1 MLRGRGVPRRT
12 VQRAFL
18 HHREFHVKQSW
29 LNAAKAGKGGFAIP
43 HAGTRHILIL
53 LCLGLMAPSA
63 EAAEPSPAPGAS
75 AAAPDKVMT
84 LSPVQVNASR
94 LDVSPFDVPASL
106 SVVRVEP
113 YQVGQPGVNLSES
126 LVGVPGILARDR
138 QNYAQDEQISIR
150 GFGSRATFG
159 VRSIR
164 LYVDGIPATLPDGQ
178 GQVSHFNFDSA
189 ERIEVLRGP
198 FSVLYGNAAG
208 GVVQIWSADGTP
220 TPLTTVGASAGS
232 NDSFRYSADT
242 RGTIGPVDYN
252 MAGSL
257 FLSGGYRQ
265 HSRVRRE
272 SDNAKFGID
281 LGHQRKLTIVLNRL
295 NQPLS
300 QDPLGLTLAQVNAD
314 PSQATAVASQ
324 YNTRKSILQNQIG
337 AIFEQQLSDDDQLR
351 LMAYYGHR
359 SIVQYLS
366 IPIFAQA
373 SPLSSGGV
381 IDLGTKYGGADVR
394 WTHSGQLAGRD
405 YEFVLGASA
414 DAQVQHRVGYNNF
427 VGTTLGVIGQLRR
440 NEDDNVNSVDEYA
453 QWYWHF
459 ADRWSLLLGARHDEV
474 RFSSHDFYINAKNPD
489 NSGGVN
495 YGATTPV
502 AGLDFRPSEHVRL
515 YASYGKGFET
525 PSFNELGYRSD
536 GLPGLAFN
544 LRPARSS
551 NMELG
556 AKWQI
561 SRTLE
566 FDAAAFRSNTHDE
579 LAIESNSNGRSTYQN
594 VGDTRRQGVESSLT
608 GKFAN
613 DWQISAGVT
622 HLQAKFL
629 SAFKTCFSAPCVVP
643 ALPVKAGS
651 RIPGVP
657 ENYGSL
663 RLQHGADLG
672 WREGIDL
679 TGVGSVTVND
689 TDTQRAAG
697 YGLIGV
703 DTTYTFA
710 VGGRSRLQLSARMD
724 NLANRRYIGSVIVN
738 DGNGRYFEPGPD
750 RTWML
755 GAHLTF

>member
-1 MLRGRGVPRRT
+1 M
-12 VQRAFL
+12 
-18 HHREFHVKQSW
+18 
-29 LNAAKAGKGGFAIP
+29 
-43 HAGTRHILIL
+43 LIL
-53 LCLGLMAPSA
+53 LCLGLAAQSA
-63 EAAEPSPAPGAS
+63 RATESSSGVTRDPVATQ
-75 AAAPDKVMT
+75 KVVT
-84 LSPVQVNASR
+84 LSAVQVNASR

-106 SVVRVEP
+106 SVVKVAP
-113 YQVGQPGVNLSES
+113 YQAGQPGVNLSES

-189 ERIEVLRGP
+189 DRIEVLRGP

-220 TPLTTVGASAGS
+220 TPVTTLGVSAGS

-242 RGTIGPVDYN
+242 RGTVGPVDYN
-252 MAGSL
+252 IAGSL
-257 FLSGGYRQ
+257 FLSGGYRK
-265 HSRVRRE
+265 HSRVHRE

-281 LGHQRKLTIVLNRL
+281 LGHQKKLTIVLNRL

-300 QDPLGLTLAQVNAD
+300 QDPLGLTRAQVNAD
-314 PSQATAVASQ
+314 PSQATAVAGQ

-337 AIFEQQLSDDDQLR
+337 AIFKQQLSDADQLR
-351 LMAYYGHR
+351 LMAYYGDR

-366 IPIFAQA
+366 IPIFVQA
-373 SPLSSGGV
+373 NPLSSGAV
-381 IDLGTKYGGADVR
+381 IDLQTRYGGADAR
-394 WTHSGQLAGRD
+394 WTHRGQLAGRD
-405 YEFVLGASA
+405 YEFVLGVNA
-414 DAQVQHRVGYNNF
+414 DAQKQHRLGYNNY
-427 VGTTLGVIGQLRR
+427 VGTTLGVIGLLRR
-440 NEDDNVNSVDEYA
+440 DEDDNVNNVDEYV

-459 ADRWSLLLGARHDEV
+459 ADRWSLLLGARHDAV
-474 RFSSHDFYINAKNPD
+474 RFSSHDFYVNAHNPD
-489 NSGGVN
+489 NSGGIN
-495 YGATTPV
+495 FGGTTPV

-536 GLPGLAFN
+536 GSPGLALN

-556 AKWQI
+556 AKWKI
-561 SRTLE
+561 TRMLE
-566 FDAAAFRSNTHDE
+566 LDAAAFRSNTHDE
-579 LAIESNSNGRSTYQN
+579 LAVESNSNGRSTYQN
-594 VGDTRRQGVESSLT
+594 VGDTRRQGFESSLT
-608 GKFAN
+608 GKFAD

-629 SAFKTCFSAPCVVP
+629 SAFQTCFSAPCVVP
-643 ALPVKAGS
+643 SLPVAAGS
-651 RIPGVP
+651 RMPGVP
-657 ENYGSL
+657 EDYGSL
-663 RLQHGADLG
+663 RLQHGSDLG

-689 TDTQRAAG
+689 TDTQRAPG
-697 YGLIGV
+697 YGLIGL
-703 DTTYTFA
+703 DTMYTFA
-710 VGGRSRLQLSARMD
+710 IGGSSRLQLSARLD

>member
-1 MLRGRGVPRRT
+1 MKDTGG
-12 VQRAFL
+12 
-18 HHREFHVKQSW
+18 
-29 LNAAKAGKGGFAIP
+29 NAQKAGEGAFRKPRAE
-43 HAGTRHILIL
+43 ACGTLLL
-53 LCLGLMAPSA
+53 LCLGL
-63 EAAEPSPAPGAS
+63 AAQAARASEPSPAAPQDP
-75 AAAPDKVMT
+75 AAGQAPVT
-84 LSPVQVNASR
+84 LSTVQVNASR
-94 LDVSPFDVPASL
+94 LDLSPFDVPASL
-106 SVVRVEP
+106 SVVQVAP
-113 YQVGQPGVNLSES
+113 YQAGQPGVNLSEG

-178 GQVSHFNFDSA
+178 GQVSHFNLDSA

-220 TPLTTVGASAGS
+220 TPLTTLGVSAGS

-252 MAGSL
+252 IAGSL
-257 FLSGGYRQ
+257 FLSGGYRR
-265 HSRVRRE
+265 HSRVHRE

-281 LGHQRKLTIVLNRL
+281 LGHQKKLTIVLNRL

-300 QDPLGLTLAQVNAD
+300 QDPLGLTQAQVDAD
-314 PSQATAVASQ
+314 PRQATAVAGE
-324 YNTRKSILQNQIG
+324 YNTRKSILQNQLG
-337 AIFEQQLSDDDQLR
+337 AIFEQPLSDDDQLR
-351 LMAYYGHR
+351 AMAYYGHR

-366 IPIFAQA
+366 IPTFAQA

-381 IDLGTKYGGADVR
+381 IDLGTKYGGADAR
-394 WTHSGQLAGRD
+394 WTHRGQLGGRD
-405 YEFVLGASA
+405 YEFVLGASG
-414 DAQVQHRVGYNNF
+414 DAQAQHRLGYNNF
-427 VGTTLGVIGQLRR
+427 VGSTLGVMGQLRR

-474 RFSSHDFYINAKNPD
+474 RFSSHDFYVTPRNPD
-489 NSGGVN
+489 NSGGVS
-495 YGATTPV
+495 YGGTTPV
-502 AGLDFRPSEHVRL
+502 AGLDFRPSGHLRL

-536 GLPGLAFN
+536 GLPGLALN

-556 AKWQI
+556 AKWKI
-561 SRTLE
+561 TPVLE
-566 FDAAAFRSNTHDE
+566 FDAAAFRSDTHDE
-579 LAIESNSNGRSTYQN
+579 LAIESNSSGRSTYQN
-594 VGDTRRQGVESSLT
+594 VGDTRRQGFESSLT
-608 GKFAN
+608 GKLAD

-622 HLQAKFL
+622 HLRAQFL
-629 SAFKTCFSAPCVVP
+629 SAFNTCFSAPCLVP
-643 ALPVKAGS
+643 KLPVAAGS
-651 RIPGVP
+651 RMPGVP

-663 RLQHGADLG
+663 RLQHGSELG

-697 YGLIGV
+697 YGLIGL
-703 DTTYTFA
+703 DTSYTFA
-710 VGGRSRLQLSARMD
+710 LGGSSRLQLSARVD
-724 NLANRRYIGSVIVN
+724 NLADRRYIGSVIVN